1 MPLGAQPRRARG
13 TVGQPYSALNIRMV
27 LAAIGLIAYAAL
39 AGLAFALNHPVF
51 GTILAVLAATAL
63 ADLVVI
69 QLRRRARRRTDPQRH
84 SLFE

>member
-63 ADLVVI
+63 WFSPV
-69 QLRRRARRRTDPQRH
+69 RRYRELPAA
-84 SLFE
+84 SESA